1 MNRLLLLI
9 VLSATYVLA
18 VAATN
23 EVIVEKPTLV
33 GRLKNHLN
41 SLMSLVETKEEGEPS
56 PVKAK
61 FDDILNAPEKPGH
74 DEALDE
80 EGKPVFNGTKKV
92 GFDKGELD
100 PLFDEV
106 ENKTN
111 ATRVVAVTFH
121 GRKHKKP
128 RKTPTTIELNT
139 PTLYNDRINY
149 RKARKVMAEVISEY
163 PDKHREV
170 ELSTHAR
177 CVDTDPYFPGWKN
190 PTVFPNP
197 TPMRKYARNV
207 AVKIHENTAGNVMH
221 EATTVIT
228 DTPVNTEENLKPV
241 DHSTEEII
249 SDGQTHHTLKSPKEE
264 ETIISLDKGI
274 KEMAEIMKNNETLG
288 AENNL
293 KKLQQA
299 EKDRE
304 AKEDAEEEEEAK
316 DDENPKEA
324 Q

>member
-61 FDDILNAPEKPGH
+61 FDAILNAPEKPGH

-128 RKTPTTIELNT
+128 RKTPTVIELNT
-139 PTLYNDRINY
+139 PD
-149 RKARKVMAEVISEY
+149 
-163 PDKHREV
+163 
-170 ELSTHAR
+170 
-177 CVDTDPYFPGWKN
+177 
-190 PTVFPNP
+190 
-197 TPMRKYARNV
+197 
-207 AVKIHENTAGNVMH
+207 
-221 EATTVIT
+221 
-228 DTPVNTEENLKPV
+228 
-241 DHSTEEII
+241 II
-249 SDGQTHHTLKSPKEE
+249 
-264 ETIISLDKGI
+264 
-274 KEMAEIMKNNETLG
+274 
-288 AENNL
+288 
-293 KKLQQA
+293 
-299 EKDRE
+299 
-304 AKEDAEEEEEAK
+304 
-316 DDENPKEA
+316 
-324 Q
+324 